1 MVRRCPGAGS
11 HRRVRAAGWRSDG
24 GPRRFATVIDVV
36 RNRLRLRFNR
46 RAGDSVDE
54 PGRDAIPLDDR
65 GLPEVEF
72 VAYADDCRLFG
83 HLRLSGDRL
92 TDMLNEYEEY
102 ILVDVLAE
110 SLADGTEA
118 EATEVIVAR
127 EELLAVEA
135 SGHRGSGDRRVRT
148 EQHPMALKA
157 GPYLVQ
163 GYLHAQLGLD
173 PLMTIR
179 RRGPM
184 VPLTSAWIA
193 YTSGGIRDV
202 HEATTLLV
210 NRERTDWIA
219 PVADEERAFPD
230 VPVVLQHGSLLGD
243 FPDLDARGWERQ
255 PV

>member
-1 MVRRCPGAGS
+1 M
-11 HRRVRAAGWRSDG
+11 
-24 GPRRFATVIDVV
+24 IDVV
-36 RNRLRLRFNR
+36 RNRLRLHFSPGG
-46 RAGDSVDE
+46 ADSGDSLAADSAPVH
-54 PGRDAIPLDDR
+54 DR
-65 GLPEVEF
+65 SLPEVEF

-110 SLADGTEA
+110 SLLDGSEA
-118 EATEVIVAR
+118 ETIEIVVTR
-127 EELLAVEA
+127 DELLAVEA
-135 SGHRGSGDRRVRT
+135 TGPRGSGDRRLRT
-148 EQHPMALKA
+148 QQHPMALKA

-184 VPLTSAWIA
+184 VPLTSALIA
-193 YTSGGIRDV
+193 YTSGGVRGV

-219 PVADEERAFPD
+219 PVGDEERAFPD
-230 VPVVLQHGSLLGD
+230 VPVLLEHGSLLAE
-243 FPDLDARGWERQ
+243 FPEIASPEWALEPG
-255 PV
+255 